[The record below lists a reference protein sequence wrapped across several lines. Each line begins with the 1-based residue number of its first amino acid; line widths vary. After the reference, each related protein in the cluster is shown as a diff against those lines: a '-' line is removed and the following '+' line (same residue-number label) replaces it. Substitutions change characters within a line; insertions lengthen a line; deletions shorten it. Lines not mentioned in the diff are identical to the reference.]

1 MEEFSESCSIL
12 ARHTG
17 QSMSRKDIRSMA
29 QAIDINKDGQIDF
42 NEFLEAFRIVDTEMA
57 GKNNALE
64 RSNSSC
70 AELRKKSLKKTAMDR

>member
-17 QSMSRKDIRSMA
+17 QMLSKKDIRSMA

-42 NEFLEAFRIVDTEMA
+42 NEFLEAFRIVDNEMA
-57 GKNNALE
+57 GKENQLA

-70 AELRKKSLKKTAMDR
+70 AELRNASLKKTAMDH